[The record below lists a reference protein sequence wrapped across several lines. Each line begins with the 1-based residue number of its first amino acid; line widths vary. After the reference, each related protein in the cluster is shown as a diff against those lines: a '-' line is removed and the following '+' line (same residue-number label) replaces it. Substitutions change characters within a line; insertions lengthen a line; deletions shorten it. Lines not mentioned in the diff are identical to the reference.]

1 MTIETQDITTMQEFT
16 LDLAAA
22 GQCYRRKN
30 RPANRRRQK
39 IVRFIGSEG
48 NVETFTVHQTFPVLG
63 SLNSDLPSD
72 RQIEAVEQFF
82 GHRPETRWQA
92 HTMLSAR
99 DYGLEV
105 SSRYPFTAIRR
116 MVICVGVAAF
126 ILSDRGLRDNVRRW
140 CDDRYQEPFPG
151 INSGI
156 AHHSPYRVASRFAE
170 KLMMDMRG
178 AGSEVFG

>member
-1 MTIETQDITTMQEFT
+1 MTIESHDLTARQEFT

-22 GQCYRRKN
+22 GKCYRRKN

-39 IVRFIGSEG
+39 IVRFVGREDD
-48 NVETFTVHQTFPVLG
+48 VETFTVQQTFPVVG

-82 GHRPETRWQA
+82 RHRPETRWQA

-99 DYGLEV
+99 DYGLEL

-116 MVICVGVAAF
+116 MVIGVSVAAF
-126 ILSDRGLRDNVRRW
+126 ILSDRALRDNVRRW
-140 CDDRYQEPFPG
+140 CEDRYQESCPG
-151 INSGI
+151 ISSGI
-156 AHHSPYRVASRFAE
+156 ANHAPHRIASRFAE
-170 KLMMDMRG
+170 KLVMDMRG